1 MTILGQN
8 GRTGFATGTKINEV
22 SIFQTAQKLIYFHV
36 FNVQEIADLWTN
48 ERLLN
53 VVEQFIGPEIA
64 GHPVWNIRIPGG
76 WVNNALTLAVLI
88 GLKFN
93 LMF

>member
-64 GHPVWNIRIPGG
+64 GHPVWNIRTK
-76 WVNNALTLAVLI
+76 VSHVLI
-88 GLKFN
+88 LLIVYRGGGLITP
-93 LMF
+93 